1 MAFLFKKL
9 CTCQQNL
16 QKQWK
21 KTQKKKLRNL
31 GQWCHQ
37 FSSVAQSC
45 PTPCNPMNCSTP
57 GLPDNHQLPEIT
69 QSHIHWVG
77 DAIQPSHPLLSHS
90 LPALNLSQHQ
100 GLFEWVSSSHEVAK
114 VLEFHLQHQSSQWTP
129 RVDLLQNGLVG
140 SACSPR
146 DSQESSPTPQFKS
159 INSSVLSFLYS
170 PTLTSIHDHWK
181 NHSFD

>member
-100 GLFEWVSSSHEVAK
+100 GLSNE
-114 VLEFHLQHQSSQWTP
+114 
-129 RVDLLQNGLVG
+129 
-140 SACSPR
+140 
-146 DSQESSPTPQFKS
+146 
-159 INSSVLSFLYS
+159 SVLHIRWPKYWCFSCSISASNEYSRLMSFRM
-170 PTLTSIHDHWK
+170 DW
-181 NHSFD
+181 FDSLLSKGLSRVFSNTTVQKHRFFSNQPSL